1 VLNRYDHRN
10 LNLDTDDFRSLNPTA
25 ENIAVVIWRRLRA
38 ALPAALTLAVTLHET
53 DRNFVDYYGE

>member
-1 VLNRYDHRN
+1 
-10 LNLDTDDFRSLNPTA
+10 PTA

-38 ALPAALTLAVTLHET
+38 ALPTNLTLAVTLHET